1 MLWESCFPALS
12 PCRGRCAERAEGSK
26 LWWSCSHGTDCPS
39 QPRNTLSV
47 KKWSH
52 NTAVFSLSLIK
63 ILWKDPG
70 ASICPQGEVS
80 EEQRGGPCSLAV
92 QGDLVPAA
100 GISLTSLS
108 CANPYLSVHRG
119 SGQMGTGTG
128 QRLVLPPSRAFA
140 SAEKSDPKLG
150 RAVLPEH
157 PSSSGRG

>member
-1 MLWESCFPALS
+1 MFL
-12 PCRGRCAERAEGSK
+12 G
-26 LWWSCSHGTDCPS
+26 
-39 QPRNTLSV
+39 
-47 KKWSH
+47 
-52 NTAVFSLSLIK
+52 
-63 ILWKDPG
+63 
-70 ASICPQGEVS
+70 
-80 EEQRGGPCSLAV
+80 AV

-128 QRLVLPPSRAFA
+128 QCLVLPPCCAFA